1 MLAERANRLAS
12 RIHELCGRV
21 ERTNAT
27 PVKLA
32 ARPRF
37 NVNRGAS
44 TIDLLLGDGFEPY
57 YLSRTR

>member
-1 MLAERANRLAS
+1 MAS
-12 RIHELCGRV
+12 FFSSHIHELCGRV

-44 TIDLLLGDGFEPY
+44 TLDLLLGDGFEPY
-57 YLSRTR
+57 YLSRTG